1 MEYWMSTFLRPSL
14 ALTLVAISLAACD
27 DPNPAG
33 IPPAATEPQSYT
45 APAVPANGE
54 LVRLSGTVYLAYGS
68 ALYGIP
74 DMQTFRACSGGRDKA
89 LRDVASLPAWPR
101 YTLPSAGSPT
111 SRPQG
116 RAWMFGD
123 RPLRA
128 SNGTVYLL
136 VGCVKSG
143 IPNPETYSAIFNGDW
158 SRILDVSDADLNA
171 FPTGP
176 VATAVPLRR
185 AGSLV
190 ESGGTVRWTR
200 YHGGGFGIESASIM
214 ASYCRG
220 WDEMVSNATEYNAY
234 PERGL
239 LNPNSGGC
247 LRGDEYP
254 WRGQAG
260 SAPYAYPYG
269 QCTSFAAWRLN
280 QDGIEFH
287 NWYLNQHFS
296 DAHTWDNAAVA
307 AGLKV
312 DNMPKQGDIAVW
324 ESYTAGALAAGHVA
338 YVAGVNNDGTVLV
351 EDYNWVANSYR
362 AQNVS
367 RSGLK
372 FIHFHP

>member
-1 MEYWMSTFLRPSL
+1 MPITLRSAAVYL
-14 ALTLVAISLAACD
+14 AVLSLAACAD
-27 DPNPAG
+27 QNPSGIKAG
-33 IPPAATEPQSYT
+33 DAGVARYT
-45 APAVPANGE
+45 APTVPADGE
-54 LVRLSGTVYLAYGS
+54 LVRLSGTVYLTYGQK
-68 ALYGIP
+68 LYGIP
-74 DMQTFRACSGGRDKA
+74 DMQTFRACAGGRDKA
-89 LRDVASLPAWPR
+89 VRDVASLPAWPR
-101 YTLPSAGSPT
+101 YTLPSAGDPAR
-111 SRPQG
+111 RPHG

-143 IPNPETYSAIFNGDW
+143 IPNPETYTAIFNGDW
-158 SRILDVSDADLNA
+158 NRILDVSDTDLNA
-171 FPTGP
+171 LPTGP

-239 LNPNSGGC
+239 LNPNTGAC
-247 LRGDEYP
+247 QRGDEYP
-254 WRGQAG
+254 WRGQTG
-260 SAPYAYPYG
+260 SAPYAYPYN

-287 NWYLNQHFS
+287 NWYLGQHFS
-296 DAHTWDNAAVA
+296 DAHTWDNAALA
-307 AGLKV
+307 AGLSV
-312 DNMPKQGDIAVW
+312 NTTPRQGDIAVW
-324 ESYTAGALAAGHVA
+324 EAGVAGASGYGHVA

-351 EDYNWVANSYR
+351 EDYNWYAGRYNSR
-362 AQNVS
+362 NVS
-367 RSGLK
+367 KSGLK